1 MIAHAGNFEDE
12 VALVAFAGKN
22 HRAVL
27 ASFQDGF
34 KAVETETAL
43 LLGWAVALEAIF
55 FEDGP
60 DVRGVG
66 HVLLRGCRRQ
76 FVFGGEKR

>member
-1 MIAHAGNFEDE
+1 MIAHAGDFEDE
-12 VALVAFAGKN
+12 VALVALAGKN

-34 KAVETETAL
+34 KAVEAEVAFL
-43 LLGWAVALEAIF
+43 RIFAVALETISL
-55 FEDGP
+55 EDGP

-66 HVLLRGCRRQ
+66 DVLLR
-76 FVFGGEKR
+76 